1 MATASAD
8 IPQIPT
14 LSLAT
19 GATIPQ
25 LGFGT
30 YKITEHVVEAVSN
43 ALALGY
49 RHLDTAQMYHN
60 EAEVGQAWAQ
70 SGVAREEL
78 FITTKLDNPNHEPDV
93 ARAAFTQSLKDLRT
107 DYVDLFLIHWPLPT
121 LYGGDFVTTWKV
133 LEEFY
138 EDGRARAIGV
148 SNFEPHHLEILL
160 EQSSVVPMVN
170 QIESH
175 PYLLNQEV
183 HDFDD
188 KHSIITEAW
197 SPLARGRAASDDRLS
212 EIAHEVSE
220 QAERDVSAAQVALRW
235 ALQRGDVIFPKSV
248 TPERQRANMMLFD
261 FELTDQQ
268 MAAVT
273 ALDEGEEGR
282 TGAHPDVMDRL

>member
-70 SGVAREEL
+70 SGVSREEL

-93 ARAAFTQSLKDLRT
+93 ARAAFAQSLKDLRT

-148 SNFEPHHLEILL
+148 SNFEPHHLEVLL

-188 KHSIITEAW
+188 KHSITTEAW

-212 EIAHEVSE
+212 EIAREVSE

-268 MAAVT
+268 MAAVA